1 MGEVPRTDVE
11 AGRAGRCLRRDA
23 GGLTKSTRP
32 PLHLPCVQPTEAS
45 SDLASHSEPVPK
57 LGFGRRSSCES
68 SSKICWTALGNYGV
82 GVLTSVFELFMEG
95 ETVVKS
101 QTLAHPSKARSSR
114 ARGSDRRDGLAAAW
128 DSPAVASFD
137 GPSAAGTGGRR
148 ESGYRSGGWEIPAK
162 DSKQHGSGEPGGRSD
177 RAEVAAKWR
186 YGLPEPAL
194 YRIGAYRFMM
204 ARRTRWTVA
213 AMARALGVSRQGYYA
228 WRKGLTAAEVQAA
241 GAAPAIGSALLDIG
255 AVASA
260 AEIERNLRRRG
271 LKIGRAQVA
280 SAMQRV
286 EISPVLDDG
295 WRSSNG
301 RVGRVPEVDRRK
313 IVAASSGGP
322 KRRW

>member
-1 MGEVPRTDVE
+1 M
-11 AGRAGRCLRRDA
+11 
-23 GGLTKSTRP
+23 
-32 PLHLPCVQPTEAS
+32 
-45 SDLASHSEPVPK
+45 
-57 LGFGRRSSCES
+57 
-68 SSKICWTALGNYGV
+68 
-82 GVLTSVFELFMEG
+82 
-95 ETVVKS
+95 KS

-114 ARGSDRRDGLAAAW
+114 ALGSDRRDGLAAAW
-128 DSPAVASFD
+128 DSPAVAFSD

-162 DSKQHGSGEPGGRSD
+162 DSKQHGSD
-177 RAEVAAKWR
+177 RAEVAGEWW

-241 GAAPAIGSALLDIG
+241 GVAPAIGSALLDIG

-313 IVAASSGGP
+313 IVAAAGSGGP